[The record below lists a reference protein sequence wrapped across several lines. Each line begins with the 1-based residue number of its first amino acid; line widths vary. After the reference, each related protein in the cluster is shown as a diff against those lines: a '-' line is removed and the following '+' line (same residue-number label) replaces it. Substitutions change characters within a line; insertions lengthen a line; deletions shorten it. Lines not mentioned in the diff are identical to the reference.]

1 MVAQLLNS
9 NLIKSRQRRD
19 CTISI
24 CVSFF
29 FFFLSRLAPTR
40 MRIVIPERDRR
51 RGVSTA
57 SPDVGS
63 EMNDL
68 VTSSRGR
75 CRVKR
80 GERNLCEQGRR
91 TSRQRGAIAL
101 FRSILDQNVRS
112 RLSPRHGI

>member
-19 CTISI
+19 CTIST
-24 CVSFF
+24 CVSF
-29 FFFLSRLAPTR
+29 FFFLSRLALTR